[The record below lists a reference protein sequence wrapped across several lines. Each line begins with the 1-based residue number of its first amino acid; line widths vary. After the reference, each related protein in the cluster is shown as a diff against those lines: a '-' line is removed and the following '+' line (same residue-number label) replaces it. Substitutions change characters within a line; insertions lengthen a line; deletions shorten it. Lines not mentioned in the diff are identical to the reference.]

1 MKVKQTVIN
10 IVLLLLFSVFQF
22 SLPLLRLFGAAPFW
36 LLAYAVCLSVSEPSP
51 VVAVVFSA
59 VAGMIT
65 DFSSGGFFGHNT
77 LWFIVTAYLSV
88 FFVSKL
94 FSRNFKTAVFIFSV
108 GMLIMKVLYY
118 LMYAVGKKDFSFFGE
133 ILHDFLPVYLL
144 SLPVLVAVYF
154 IYSRFYY
161 RNPDVRVSR
170 RAVHRR

>member
-1 MKVKQTVIN
+1 MRVKQTVVN
-10 IVLLLLFSVFQF
+10 IVLLLLFSVLQF
-22 SLPLLRLFGAAPFW
+22 SLPFLRLFGSAPFW

-77 LWFIVTAYLSV
+77 LWFIVISYLSV

-94 FSRNFKTAVFIFSV
+94 FSRNFKTTVFIFSV
-108 GMLIMKVLYY
+108 GMIFCRVLYY
-118 LMYAVGKKDFSFFGE
+118 LLCLLAKENISFFVE
-133 ILHDFLPVYLL
+133 LLHDFLPAYLL
-144 SLPVLVAVYF
+144 SVPVLAAVYF

-161 RNPDVRVSR
+161 RNPDVRFSR
-170 RAVHRR
+170 KAVRRR